1 MMNGNPLPISPEPA
15 LSLDLVERVLTRL
28 DLRQQP
34 TLDLAGLNLLYGAF
48 SGHVP
53 FDNVQKRIWF
63 AGPQTAPLPGGDPS
77 EFFNNFLKHGTGGT
91 CWPINGSLYALLRAV
106 GFEACRIVGSV
117 VVHGYPQGANHG
129 SVVVTLDGT
138 RYLVDAWMASFNV
151 LPLVPGL
158 RTSTG
163 DGIHD
168 IHAVPTGKGF
178 EIISYPGF
186 DREHPL
192 PFRPEPEYDP
202 VDHNFFL
209 TRADRTRAVGFFN
222 EALFICRHFRE
233 SILTLGRKNRIRV
246 TANGTLTKSEVG
258 GAERRRL
265 LIEEFGLSEEIVEA
279 LPPDVPGGVAP
290 PGL

>member
-1 MMNGNPLPISPEPA
+1 MMTKNPSPISPEPA
-15 LSLDLVERVLTRL
+15 LSPDLVERVLTRL
-28 DLRQQP
+28 GLREQP
-34 TLDLAGLNLLYGAF
+34 ALDLAGLNLLYAAF

-63 AGPQTAPLPGGDPS
+63 ASPQTTSLPGGDPN

-91 CWPINGSLYALLRAV
+91 CWPINGGLYALLRAV
-106 GFEACRIVGSV
+106 GFEAHRIVGSV
-117 VVHGYPQGANHG
+117 VVNGYPQGANHG
-129 SVVVTLDGT
+129 SVVAMLDGT
-138 RYLVDAWMASFNV
+138 HYVVDGWMASFKV

-163 DGIHD
+163 HGIHD
-168 IHAVPTGKGF
+168 IYAVRTEKGL

-202 VDHNFFL
+202 VDHSFFL
-209 TRADRTRAVGFFN
+209 ARADLTKTVGFFN
-222 EALFICRHFRE
+222 DALFICRHFTE
-233 SILTLGRKNRIRV
+233 SILTLGRKNKIRV
-246 TANGTLTKSEVG
+246 TANGTLSKSEVV
-258 GAERRRL
+258 GAERKRS